1 MRSPRKL
8 IPGGTYHVT
17 ARINNQEFRL
27 SCTFCKNLFLGI
39 LMHLQAEMGFKI
51 EHFSIMD
58 NHFHLIIKTLDMEL
72 PTIMKR
78 LLMTFTIRYNKHY
91 GRTGHIWGD
100 RYFSEIIH
108 DEVDFERC
116 FNYISENA
124 VMAELVTN
132 PLDWKWSGLSFYID
146 FFNLINIWISDW
158 VHDFYKRYITKYKD
172 CLTI

>member
-17 ARINNQEFRL
+17 ARINNHEFRL
-27 SCTFCKNLFLGI
+27 SSSFCKSLFLDI
-39 LMHLQAEMGFKI
+39 LTDLQSEMGFKI

-58 NHFHLIIKTLDMEL
+58 NHFHLIIKTIDMEL

-100 RYFSEIIH
+100 RYFSEIINE
-108 DEVDFERC
+108 DIDFERC

-124 VMAELVTN
+124 VSAELVKN
-132 PLDWKWSGLSFYID
+132 PLDWKWSGIAFYLHYFD
-146 FFNLINIWISDW
+146 VINQWISDW
-158 VHDFYKRYITKYKD
+158 VHEFYKRYIDKCKK
-172 CLTI
+172 CLT